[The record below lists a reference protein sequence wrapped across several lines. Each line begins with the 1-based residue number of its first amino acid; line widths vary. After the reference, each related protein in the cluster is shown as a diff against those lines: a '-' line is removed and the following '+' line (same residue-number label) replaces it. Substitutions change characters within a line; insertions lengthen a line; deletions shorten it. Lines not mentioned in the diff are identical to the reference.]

1 MSNSTMNMVHFIEEI
16 FAMMCNYRCY
26 DLKTA
31 PMVICGNKGSAY
43 CGQFAN
49 IMKKMDSID
58 ELSFKCVERWTN
70 KYSKSDYRLFWE
82 GNYYDSDVHDCAELT
97 SETLEVL
104 VRKCVNVLAE
114 NGVTSNTQLALY
126 LPALIQMPI
135 AALAAIRIG
144 AAFLPISAMEESV
157 DELSALLK
165 HSSCEVIVS
174 VDGFW
179 SGKRL
184 IRTKEILDDAIANEE
199 NRYRRVLLVRHVT
212 PNEGVPPPQKHILAR
227 RPYYLYKVNMKEGRD
242 VWWSKLFACATT
254 ECKVVTVD
262 EGDAAVL
269 QAVRNQQ
276 SLSLVKRSRADLRK
290 EIENLEQ
297 HIDASGVC
305 FVMCTND
312 AYIAI
317 VAMLAVLHSSAQLLI
332 FEGIVSYPDFSRI
345 SQIINKYEVKTMIIS
360 ETDLNLVLDN
370 EMYARMWNTATLT
383 KIIIVGEDTVVAAR
397 ASTIFGVPCETIAPP
412 FQ

>member
-1 MSNSTMNMVHFIEEI
+1 
-16 FAMMCNYRCY
+16 
-26 DLKTA
+26 
-31 PMVICGNKGSAY
+31 
-43 CGQFAN
+43 
-49 IMKKMDSID
+49 MDSID

-114 NGVTSNTQLALY
+114 SGVTSNTQLALY

-179 SGKRL
+179 SGKL
-184 IRTKEILDDAIANEE
+184 MLQ
-199 NRYRRVLLVRHVT
+199 RYRRVLLVRHVT

-332 FEGIVSYPDFSRI
+332 V
-345 SQIINKYEVKTMIIS
+345 
-360 ETDLNLVLDN
+360 
-370 EMYARMWNTATLT
+370 
-383 KIIIVGEDTVVAAR
+383 
-397 ASTIFGVPCETIAPP
+397 IFQFIAD
-412 FQ
+412 QL